1 MPFPTI
7 PTNLVC
13 VDVETRDPELK
24 GLGPG
29 WAFPQRGGYITG
41 YALGW
46 REGEEIKSVYLPVR
60 HEGGGNLPLDAVTGY
75 LGPLFADPRR
85 EWVMANALYDYGWI
99 RASGFE
105 LTGRIHDVQ
114 IQAPLLDDQRLS
126 NAVDRLG
133 QDYLGERKD
142 ETSLREAAKE
152 FGIKDPKAD
161 MWMLPGPL
169 VEPYARQDAE
179 LELKLYEHMA
189 PQIKEKELTA
199 VYDLECALLPVLY
212 EMRRRGVKVDTGRA
226 DAERE
231 KLLNVEREIQEAL
244 YSLTGELLDPWVSES
259 IVRVFRAEG
268 IEDFPLTPKEKKP
281 SITNGFLASLAEPE
295 DTRVAKIAK
304 GVADLRRYQKAR
316 STFLE
321 GMILGHAING
331 RIHSQLHALRSDEG
345 GSVSGRFS
353 SSTPNLQQVPA
364 RDYEIGPM
372 VRGLF
377 LPDDGKWAALDY
389 SSQEPRLAVHFA
401 ALARIRGGPEMAE
414 RFKANPRADL
424 HQEVADLMGVDR
436 KTAKIINLGL
446 MYGMGGGKLC
456 AELGLPTEKGE
467 WKGREVLYAG
477 EEGKELLEKYH
488 ETVPFVKGLSDT
500 AKRLG
505 AQRGYVRTVLGRRA
519 TFPRQKNGEV
529 WFTHKALNRVI
540 QGSAADMTKKA
551 MVDIW
556 QQKGKAPLL
565 SIHDELDF
573 DVADEAEARELA
585 DMMERAIPLE
595 VPVLVDV
602 EIGETWAESMEK

>member
-1 MPFPTI
+1 MSFPVI

-46 REGEEIKSVYLPVR
+46 RGTDGEIHSIYLPVR
-60 HEGGGNLPLDAVTGY
+60 HEGGGNLDISDVRAY
-75 LGPLFADPRR
+75 LGPMFANPER

-99 RASGFE
+99 KASGFE
-105 LTGRIHDVQ
+105 LPGRIHDIQ
-114 IQAPLLDDQRLS
+114 IQAPLIDDQRMS
-126 NAVDRLG
+126 NAVNRLG
-133 QDYLGERKD
+133 LDYLGEKKD
-142 ETSLREAAKE
+142 ENSLYEAARE

-161 MWMLPGPL
+161 MWQLPGPL

-179 LELKLYEHMA
+179 LELKLFEHLA
-189 PQIKEKELTA
+189 PQIIEKGLTA
-199 VYDLECALLPVLY
+199 VYDLECALVPVLY
-212 EMRRRGVKVDTGRA
+212 EMRRKGVRVDVDGA
-226 DAERE
+226 DAQRE
-231 KLLNVEREIQEAL
+231 KLLGMERQIQETL
-244 YSLTGELLDPWVSES
+244 HTLTGSTVDPWAAES
-259 IVRVFRAEG
+259 IVRVLRTEG
-268 IEDFPLTPKEKKP
+268 VSEFPVTPKEKKN
-281 SITNGFLASLAEPE
+281 SITNNFLADLSH
-295 DTRVAKIAK
+295 TQGRVGDIAK
-304 GVADLRRYQKAR
+304 SIADLRRYQKAR

-321 GMILGHAING
+321 NMILGHAIDG
-331 RIHSQLHALRSDEG
+331 RIHSQLHALRSDDG
-345 GSVSGRFS
+345 GTVSGRFS
-353 SSTPNLQQVPA
+353 SSAPNLQQVPA
-364 RDYEIGPM
+364 RDYEIGPL

-377 LPDDGKWAALDY
+377 LPDDGQWAALDY

-401 ALARIRGGPEMAE
+401 SLARIRGGAEMAE
-414 RFKANPRADL
+414 RFRNNPRADL
-424 HQEVADLMGVDR
+424 HQEVAEIMGVER
-436 KTAKIINLGL
+436 KVAKTINLGL

-477 EEGKELLEKYH
+477 EEGTKLLEEYH
-488 ETVPFVKGLSDT
+488 ACVPFVKGLADT
-500 AKRLG
+500 AKKLG
-505 AQRGYVRTVLGRRA
+505 AQRGYVRTVMGRRA

-551 MVDIW
+551 MLDIW
-556 QQKGKAPLL
+556 QQKGKVPLL

-573 DVADEAEARELA
+573 DVENEAEARELA
-585 DMMERAIPLE
+585 DIMEKAIPLE

-602 EIGETWAESMEK
+602 EIGATWAASMQS